1 MTTKEKFT
9 ISGSQLVDKVKQLIH
24 EGNIRRVRVIH
35 EGKTVLEIPL
45 SIGAPAAAIGIM
57 AAPLLAALSAFAA
70 LVTECTIEVEKVEK
84 SEVASDNTGATK

>member
-1 MTTKEKFT
+1 MSTNEKFT
-9 ISGSQLVDKVKQLIH
+9 VSGDKLVEKVKQLIH

-35 EGKTVLEIPL
+35 EGKTVFEIPL

-57 AAPLLAALSAFAA
+57 VAPVLAALGAFAA

-84 SEVASDNTGATK
+84 SEK

>member
-9 ISGSQLVDKVKQLIH
+9 ISGDKLVEKVKQLIH

-35 EGKTVLEIPL
+35 KGNTILEIPL
-45 SIGAPAAAIGIM
+45 TIGAPAAAVVVL
-57 AAPLLAALSAFAA
+57 AAPILAALGAFAA

-84 SEVASDNTGATK
+84 P

>member
-9 ISGSQLVDKVKQLIH
+9 VSGSQLVDKVKQLIH

-35 EGKTVLEIPL
+35 KGNTILEIPL
-45 SIGAPAAAIGIM
+45 TVGASAAAIGIL
-57 AAPLLAALSAFAA
+57 AAPVLAALGAFAA

-84 SEVASDNTGATK
+84 S